1 MGQRNRKQTEREYY
15 ANPRGKPPGYVT
27 VRRAMEIA
35 QCSEPTIRRLMAK
48 GRVRLVRWRYRTLL
62 SEKDLQAWSR
72 VRRYR
77 RRPHRRSAVPP
88 PTPVLSPPVAT
99 EEGQVRT

>member
-1 MGQRNRKQTEREYY
+1 MESRNRKQTEREYY
-15 ANPRGKPPGYVT
+15 ANPRGRPPGYVT

-77 RRPHRRSAVPP
+77 RRPHLPAAVP
-88 PTPVLSPPVAT
+88 SPSELVTQPITTQQA
-99 EEGQVRT
+99 EAQP